1 MEYYSGVNILFKI
14 YKDATLF
21 FSQDKVS
28 SIANLIPTMDRI
40 DALLSD
46 VPAEPLSQSVKHA
59 LTFARKSIN
68 KYYSKMDLS
77 NVYRIAMGE
86 YLDKLLLR
94 LLILFHIS
102 VLHPQLKLKYFQQRH
117 WAQDW
122 IDTAETIVREE
133 FEKYDTRPTLGP
145 VLSVPEVDDIEATT
159 DFLDIPMD
167 GLKEISELDDYL
179 SQPIEKVTDPIKWWW
194 DHRKVF
200 PKLSGMAFD
209 FLSVPGTF
217 YLMFLFKFSLIMFIS
232 DIYCR

>member
-1 MEYYSGVNILFKI
+1 MPSTECTATTSTHFIPHFSASSTVKTQILSTAPLGSGL
-14 YKDATLF
+14 
-21 FSQDKVS
+21 
-28 SIANLIPTMDRI
+28 
-40 DALLSD
+40 
-46 VPAEPLSQSVKHA
+46 
-59 LTFARKSIN
+59 
-68 KYYSKMDLS
+68 DL
-77 NVYRIAMGE
+77 Y
-86 YLDKLLLR
+86 
-94 LLILFHIS
+94 
-102 VLHPQLKLKYFQQRH
+102 
-117 WAQDW
+117 
-122 IDTAETIVREE
+122 EE

-167 GLKEISELDDYL
+167 GLKEINELNNYL